1 MASVL
6 IIDDNEQIAA
16 PLAALL
22 RSEGHAAT
30 YAPGAGAALS
40 HLRQSPPDLVLLDLS
55 MPLVDGLDLLDALRS
70 EPRYADVRVAIL
82 SARDDEASVA
92 EAERLGACEFIVK
105 GQDWEEIYSRIKA
118 NLPGG
123 TSSDA

>member
-6 IIDDNEQIAA
+6 IIDDNEQLAA

-22 RSEGHAAT
+22 RSEGHNAT

-40 HLRQSPPDLVLLDLS
+40 QLRLSPPDLVLLDLS
-55 MPLVDGLDLLDALRS
+55 MPLVDGLELLDALRS
-70 EPRYADVRVAIL
+70 EPRFADVRVAIL
-82 SARDDEASVA
+82 SSRDDSASVA

-105 GQDWEEIYSRIKA
+105 GTDWYEIYDRIKA

-123 TSSDA
+123 TSYDA